1 MRKLWRR
8 KFCVPA
14 KLLFLAAGIVGSGKK
29 RLHARAKWHFGD
41 GRSYC
46 DGCSELNPLCPF
58 HKCRYT
64 ETTLKTDVGYQAWE
78 ILLKL
83 SEPDLTQALNLAQYL
98 GFDMDIMSELLPVG
112 VYAMKTALN
121 DNLSDKN

>member
-1 MRKLWRR
+1 M
-8 KFCVPA
+8 
-14 KLLFLAAGIVGSGKK
+14 
-29 RLHARAKWHFGD
+29 
-41 GRSYC
+41 
-46 DGCSELNPLCPF
+46 E
-58 HKCRYT
+58 
-64 ETTLKTDVGYQAWE
+64 GYQAWE

-83 SEPDLTQALNLAQYL
+83 SKPDLTQALSLAQYL

>member
-1 MRKLWRR
+1 M
-8 KFCVPA
+8 
-14 KLLFLAAGIVGSGKK
+14 
-29 RLHARAKWHFGD
+29 
-41 GRSYC
+41 
-46 DGCSELNPLCPF
+46 
-58 HKCRYT
+58 
-64 ETTLKTDVGYQAWE
+64 
-78 ILLKL
+78 LKL